1 MQTGQLHIKQVIGTF
16 LHTIYKNKMAQ
27 RPKFKT
33 WNNNTSRREHDG
45 KLFGSVNYTNISLD
59 QSPKAKD
66 IKAKID
72 KWDQIKLKN
81 FCQQKKW
88 LTKWKGNLQPKK
100 TFVNDMTD

>member
-1 MQTGQLHIKQVIGTF
+1 
-16 LHTIYKNKMAQ
+16 MAQ

-45 KLFGSVNYTNISLD
+45 KLFDVNYTNISLD

-72 KWDQIKLKN
+72 KWDQIKLKS
-81 FCQQKKW
+81 FCQQRKW